1 MNSILSQISGK
12 NLSQKRII
20 LNIFETPIQWFE
32 CTLSYTSLCSCC
44 LCGLNYYLTL
54 AINGFILSV
63 DL

>member
-20 LNIFETPIQWFE
+20 LNIFETAIQCFE
-32 CTLSYTSLCSCC
+32 CALSHTSLCSCC
-44 LCGLNYYLTL
+44 LCGPNYYLTL